1 VYIIYLPEWFT
12 PVLIGID
19 VLVIIYGLQVAF
31 NKKQMYGWFL
41 ALAFFLFGIKE
52 ILPYNGVNLTFTVE
66 ALLSVAGLAAALW
79 AFYLLVRSLP
89 S

>member
-1 VYIIYLPEWFT
+1 MILPEWFT

-19 VLVIIYGLQVAF
+19 VLIIIYGLQIAY
-31 NKKQMYGWFL
+31 KKKMMYGWFL

-52 ILPYNGVNLTFTVE
+52 ILPYNNVNLPFAFE
-66 ALLSVAGLAAALW
+66 AILSVAGLAAALW
-79 AFYLLVRSLP
+79 AFYLLFKSLP